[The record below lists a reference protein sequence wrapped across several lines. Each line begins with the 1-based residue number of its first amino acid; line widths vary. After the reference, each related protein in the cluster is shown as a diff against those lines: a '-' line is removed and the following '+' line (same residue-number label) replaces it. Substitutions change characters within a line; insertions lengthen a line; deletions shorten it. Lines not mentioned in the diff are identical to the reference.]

1 MKERG
6 RWDPAAVLVRPPT
19 HAHRETDRIHCFM
32 DDEASKET
40 KITNMIANIE
50 KLKWSKFVDDLTGQI
65 FDERLVKKAR
75 QLET

>member
-1 MKERG
+1 
-6 RWDPAAVLVRPPT
+6 
-19 HAHRETDRIHCFM
+19 M